1 MHQSIAASTF
11 VRSIALGLACFAG
24 AELGHL
30 LSFPGPDLIRAA
42 FWPPAGLLLA
52 ALTASEYARWPSLIL
67 AACASL
73 LASDTLLHDRSMA
86 VSVCFCLAISVEA
99 CVGAWL
105 LRRLAGVPFTLTR
118 RVEVVAL
125 ACFPAMVSPA
135 FGATIAASA
144 VALNDAGGS
153 FWEVWQAWWTADA
166 VSMLVIAPVLLTW
179 SAAPI
184 EFVKELPAWRIV
196 EIAVLFVG
204 VMLITE
210 GVYGHWLP
218 RTIRVPILILPFL
231 LWGGL
236 RFEPRIATAVVL
248 TVAVIG
254 VWNAAQGHGP
264 FVVPDAPVVESLR
277 RTQGALGMSSLCVLL
292 LAATVAE
299 RTTAERERSA
309 LLAELQKAL
318 AEIKT
323 LRGLIPICA
332 WCKRVRD
339 DQDFWHSVEDY
350 VGKHTEAKF
359 SHGMCP
365 QCLEKA
371 VRELQQ

>member
-1 MHQSIAASTF
+1 
-11 VRSIALGLACFAG
+11 
-24 AELGHL
+24 
-30 LSFPGPDLIRAA
+30 
-42 FWPPAGLLLA
+42 
-52 ALTASEYARWPSLIL
+52 
-67 AACASL
+67 
-73 LASDTLLHDRSMA
+73 
-86 VSVCFCLAISVEA
+86 
-99 CVGAWL
+99 
-105 LRRLAGVPFTLTR
+105 
-118 RVEVVAL
+118 
-125 ACFPAMVSPA
+125 
-135 FGATIAASA
+135 
-144 VALNDAGGS
+144 
-153 FWEVWQAWWTADA
+153 
-166 VSMLVIAPVLLTW
+166 
-179 SAAPI
+179 
-184 EFVKELPAWRIV
+184 
-196 EIAVLFVG
+196 
-204 VMLITE
+204 
-210 GVYGHWLP
+210 
-218 RTIRVPILILPFL
+218 
-231 LWGGL
+231 L
-236 RFEPRIATAVVL
+236 RFEPRIATGVVL

-264 FVVPDAPVVESLR
+264 FVVPGAPVVESLR

-350 VGKHTEAKF
+350 VGQHTEATF

-371 VRELQQ
+371 VRDLEQ

>member
-1 MHQSIAASTF
+1 
-11 VRSIALGLACFAG
+11 
-24 AELGHL
+24 
-30 LSFPGPDLIRAA
+30 
-42 FWPPAGLLLA
+42 
-52 ALTASEYARWPSLIL
+52 
-67 AACASL
+67 
-73 LASDTLLHDRSMA
+73 
-86 VSVCFCLAISVEA
+86 
-99 CVGAWL
+99 
-105 LRRLAGVPFTLTR
+105 
-118 RVEVVAL
+118 
-125 ACFPAMVSPA
+125 
-135 FGATIAASA
+135 
-144 VALNDAGGS
+144 
-153 FWEVWQAWWTADA
+153 
-166 VSMLVIAPVLLTW
+166 
-179 SAAPI
+179 
-184 EFVKELPAWRIV
+184 
-196 EIAVLFVG
+196 
-204 VMLITE
+204 MLITE

-231 LWGGL
+231 LWAGL
-236 RFEPRIATAVVL
+236 RFEPRIATGVVL

-264 FVVPDAPVVESLR
+264 FVVPGAPVVESLR

-350 VGKHTEAKF
+350 VGQHTEATF

-371 VRELQQ
+371 VRDLEQ